1 MKKINIGIIGTGKIA
16 QEYIHIFK
24 KLNLNIQ
31 IICARKKKKLEEFSK
46 KNNVNKFTTNINNFL
61 KEKLD
66 GVIVCVSPESTF
78 LVAKKLLNF
87 SGKIL
92 FEKPV
97 GLNLNQTNQ
106 INEMFKNKKN
116 LFVALNR
123 RFYKSTMLAKNY
135 LQNSKEKK
143 IITIYDQENT
153 FSAKRNGHHKL
164 TIKNWMYANSVHLV
178 DLIKFF
184 INSKI
189 VKINKNNIKS
199 KNSLIYNSIINFSN
213 GDIVEFKSFWNRPA
227 PWKINISTDT
237 MFIELMP
244 IENIRFI
251 PIKKK
256 FDFADLKSNKKDQN
270 FKPGFLLQSEHFVKE
285 LKNKKNNL
293 VKLSEYN
300 QTVLLIN
307 KIFFH

>member
-1 MKKINIGIIGTGKIA
+1 M
-16 QEYIHIFK
+16 
-24 KLNLNIQ
+24 
-31 IICARKKKKLEEFSK
+31 
-46 KNNVNKFTTNINNFL
+46 
-61 KEKLD
+61 
-66 GVIVCVSPESTF
+66 SPESTF

-106 INEMFKNKKN
+106 INEMFKNKKK